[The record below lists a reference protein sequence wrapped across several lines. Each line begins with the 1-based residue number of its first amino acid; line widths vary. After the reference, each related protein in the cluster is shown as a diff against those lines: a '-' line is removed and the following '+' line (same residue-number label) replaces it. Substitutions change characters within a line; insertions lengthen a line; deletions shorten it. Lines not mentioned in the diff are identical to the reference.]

1 MLQDAKEIAA
11 QFTGRGSMWQNPFA
25 QPDPR
30 AAVQTASVWF
40 SAYPIS
46 MITRPGTSFLASLAD
61 PVSAHMG
68 AKLPQI
74 GAAEPVSAATEA
86 LEQADALLV
95 VEGGKPAGV
104 ITRQDLL
111 GHLSHRAKG

>member
-1 MLQDAKEIAA
+1 MPVVGAEPPVVIGEVA
-11 QFTGRGSMWQNPFA
+11 G
-25 QPDPR
+25 
-30 AAVQTASVWF
+30 AVTERELLTAVF
-40 SAYPIS
+40 E
-46 MITRPGTSFLASLAD
+46 GHASLAD

-95 VEGGKPAGV
+95 VEGGKPLGV

>member
-1 MLQDAKEIAA
+1 
-11 QFTGRGSMWQNPFA
+11 
-25 QPDPR
+25 
-30 AAVQTASVWF
+30 
-40 SAYPIS
+40 
-46 MITRPGTSFLASLAD
+46 
-61 PVSAHMG
+61 MG

-95 VEGGKPAGV
+95 VEGGKPLGV

-111 GHLSHRAKG
+111 GHLSHRVKG

>member
-1 MLQDAKEIAA
+1 MKANTILTRFLDAGDVATLVRSVGVRQAIAQVAGCLREDFLRVASLEIAHKL
-11 QFTGRGSMWQNPFA
+11 N
-25 QPDPR
+25 
-30 AAVQTASVWF
+30 
-40 SAYPIS
+40 
-46 MITRPGTSFLASLAD
+46 LAD

-74 GAAEPVSAATEA
+74 GAAEPVHAATEA
-86 LEQADALLV
+86 LEHADALLV
-95 VEGGKPAGV
+95 VEGGKPLGV

>member
-1 MLQDAKEIAA
+1 MILGEIPGGEDEIERVLVGLHPLQHGGD
-11 QFTGRGSMWQNPFA
+11 
-25 QPDPR
+25 R
-30 AAVQTASVWF
+30 AARALEGL
-40 SAYPIS
+40 AG
-46 MITRPGTSFLASLAD
+46 PG
-61 PVSAHMG
+61 G
-68 AKLPQI
+68 AQQQRGAAGQFGTGLPQI

-95 VEGGKPAGV
+95 VEGGKPLGV